1 VQHQQCNY
9 LIEAEEDWKEK
20 VRTGHWQHILR
31 ARAFSANASK
41 IETPLRIYLQSLE
54 RGRTYMVRI
63 QQTHRMAS
71 VVAWNQEES
80 FQPLK
85 NENKNIGKENITK
98 IYSITAIV
106 TDTKK
111 KDV

>member
-1 VQHQQCNY
+1 
-9 LIEAEEDWKEK
+9 
-20 VRTGHWQHILR
+20 
-31 ARAFSANASK
+31 
-41 IETPLRIYLQSLE
+41 
-54 RGRTYMVRI
+54 MVRI

-106 TDTKK
+106 TVTKK